1 MEVMVYLKLT
11 LDRPGGHK
19 HQEQRRDIRKN
30 KMYQNQFGQHGV
42 LIYKIVSSHF
52 DLKLWNL
59 TKLLLEGIYFHILFD
74 SLNGCGI
81 TKVFMGLKDFKS
93 MSGFPLLTE
102 DDSNPEID

>member
-52 DLKLWNL
+52 DLKL
-59 TKLLLEGIYFHILFD
+59 
-74 SLNGCGI
+74 
-81 TKVFMGLKDFKS
+81 
-93 MSGFPLLTE
+93 
-102 DDSNPEID
+102 